1 MLHVQDGVVTWEE
14 FQSAYTTNPQLIRVF
29 AKLFGVDNAVDPAKE
44 KYMSGP
50 VFTITKA
57 IASEQAA
64 AFENA
69 RKCVMCQRTR
79 CPPPHA
85 SMHLA
90 RRCDCRGITDGP
102 AAE

>member
-1 MLHVQDGVVTWEE
+1 MWAVRRVGTDERCSLVHTHVAWQDGVVTWEE

-64 AFENA
+64 AFETA
-69 RKCVMCQRTR
+69 RK
-79 CPPPHA
+79 
-85 SMHLA
+85 
-90 RRCDCRGITDGP
+90 
-102 AAE
+102 